1 MAYTPGSG
9 GEWSQC
15 DYSDERC
22 IKFDVIVPDFGKIT
36 GQFYYQ
42 GTMPI
47 QSNFDFSR
55 DGEHGINI

>member
-22 IKFDVIVPDFGKIT
+22 IKFDVIVPDFG
-36 GQFYYQ
+36 
-42 GTMPI
+42 
-47 QSNFDFSR
+47 
-55 DGEHGINI
+55 EHGKPGEALRTNDVSSL